1 MCCSHDDL
9 AAKVVLLQ
17 ELQKRT
23 EADHSR
29 ERASNREKVDELQHE
44 CNVLRAQV
52 NDKNGLEQ
60 EHIAMVEKMH
70 WKVQE
75 ELRNEI
81 HVTNVSMAALE
92 EKYKAQD
99 DEMRVLDATR
109 AALEEKCKAQDDE
122 MRALDA
128 TRAALEKQLAEQRNK
143 LVFIEKE
150 RDAQLEVLMSAQSS
164 LQHDLRQAQVNEMKQ
179 SLVKARVWAN

>member
-99 DEMRVLDATR
+99 DEMR
-109 AALEEKCKAQDDE
+109 
-122 MRALDA
+122 ALDA